1 MGSDFAVFGGVDFG
15 SLMIDVVFEF
25 SYGLSGILVF
35 AMVGCTSKDGVLIYV
50 YGYFDLLIYML
61 GIVV

>member
-1 MGSDFAVFGGVDFG
+1 MDFG

-35 AMVGCTSKDGVLIYV
+35 AMVGCMSKDGVFIYV
-50 YGYFDLLIYML
+50 YGYFDFLIYML
-61 GIVV
+61 GIVA